1 MGITTESTLMGFVA
15 LRNRCPWSDHR
26 KCAAYDRMSEATL
39 VCCYGDGWIVIQG
52 SHEGVVMC
60 GG

>member
-1 MGITTESTLMGFVA
+1 MSNTRFVA
-15 LRNRCPWSDHR
+15 LRKLCPWSDHR

-39 VCCYGDGWIVIQG
+39 VCCYGDGWIVIKG
-52 SHEGVVMC
+52 NHEGVVKC